1 LQIKDF
7 QTVFQRYFHGK
18 YSYNDFLN
26 YSPIINE
33 NIFVNTYA
41 NHTTYSYKLDDNNSL
56 KLKNFHTFL
65 NNIIFTKQKNHNN
78 VFSYR
83 EKHTILQMLTLHKN
97 SKYYFKTDIK
107 NFFGSISKKMIS
119 DCIITNLQ
127 NIPLDNILNLITID
141 NKLPAGFVSSPA
153 ISNFVLYNF
162 DVEIN
167 KYCKENNIIYTRYSD
182 DLIFSSNTQ
191 IFNIENTIQD
201 ILKNLYDNKFIL
213 NSSKS
218 KYMNKSNRIK
228 ILGLII
234 TPNGY
239 ITIPKNE
246 KDNMKKLLHFYVTN
260 KDKFD
265 KLLNDKYDNKLSK
278 AYGKLNYINDVN
290 IDYVNYLRKK
300 YGNFVIDSFL
310 HGKK

>member
-1 LQIKDF
+1 MQIKDF

-65 NNIIFTKQKNHNN
+65 NNIIFIKQKIHDN

-83 EKHTILQMLTLHKN
+83 ENHTILQMVTLHKN